1 MFDIGVNDDGTI
13 RLSGRFDAS
22 QVDAAQRVFVGIS
35 GRTVVDCEEL
45 KYISSAGLGVLFAAQ
60 KRLMESDEGL
70 RLINLNP
77 HIREV
82 FQLAGFDTIFEIG

>member
-1 MFDIGVNDDGTI
+1 MFDIVVDDDGTV

-22 QVDAAQRVFVGIS
+22 QVDTAQRVFVGIS
-35 GRTVVDCEEL
+35 GKTVVDCEEL
-45 KYISSAGLGVLFAAQ
+45 KYISSAGLGVLFATQ
-60 KRLMESDEGL
+60 KRLMDSGDGL